1 MICDAFPG
9 ASRRGGE
16 GKVKCILVRK
26 QIVVYQYKSHCI
38 VGLFFVRYY
47 FCVKPEVCLLITK
60 VTYKQILVDSLD
72 AFLQLSKFPPPP
84 LPPPPLHGFIPSLD
98 IFLCQ
103 RYFSRTQSL
112 SHRNSPCVEV
122 LFLSLPRAGSIIYIS
137 CMTARIVTEIK
148 LTCSRNSC
156 MWRPGG
162 QIACWIITRL
172 TEFTATR

>member
-26 QIVVYQYKSHCI
+26 QIVVYQFKSHCI

-72 AFLQLSKFPPPP
+72 AFLQLSKFPPPTPSPTPHCMGSYP
-84 LPPPPLHGFIPSLD
+84 LLIHSYVSGIFHARKACPIETHPVWKYCFFPFPGQALLFI
-98 IFLCQ
+98 
-103 RYFSRTQSL
+103 SRVWRHELLLKSNWLAVGTVACDDQVVRS
-112 SHRNSPCVEV
+112 RVE
-122 LFLSLPRAGSIIYIS
+122 
-137 CMTARIVTEIK
+137 
-148 LTCSRNSC
+148 
-156 MWRPGG
+156 
-162 QIACWIITRL
+162 
-172 TEFTATR
+172 